1 MADLEAKSK
10 IHVYPNKKKKPLKG
24 VERYIDTIRLVF
36 LIGHF
41 GCYVENGLITINE
54 AVISQRFM
62 NFPHCT
68 VIVNQNKHECKS

>member
-1 MADLEAKSK
+1 MADLEVTSK
-10 IHVYPNKKKKPLKG
+10 THVYPKKKKKPLKG
-24 VERYIDTIRLVF
+24 VEQYTDTIRLVF

-41 GCYVENGLITINE
+41 GCYVENGLITVNE

-68 VIVNQNKHECKS
+68 ALVNQKEHECKS